1 MICGNRV
8 TEENINRCVKLR
20 GLPFSV
26 TKQEVVDFFE
36 GLNLT
41 PADITLDV
49 QDGKN
54 SGFAIV
60 ELHSVDD
67 KYRAL
72 EMNKKSMGARWIGVT
87 QAEMLK
93 RGNRQNYQE

>member
-1 MICGNRV
+1 MV
-8 TEENINRCVKLR
+8 E
-20 GLPFSV
+20 
-26 TKQEVVDFFE
+26 FFE

-67 KYRAL
+67 KHRAL

-87 QAEMLK
+87 
-93 RGNRQNYQE
+93 